1 MSHSHPFRPRNRP
14 LFQRLWGGLLLCF
27 LATTVAFAGSKES
40 QLLIRG
46 AQASIDDDVLELA
59 AQLDM
64 QLPKGALKAIDGGVT
79 LHLTYEIEVNRV
91 RRWMPDAGVA
101 SIKQDFEL
109 SYHAL
114 SQRYLVRNL
123 NTGEQQDF
131 GAIDAALARITD
143 VKGLPVL
150 DASLVPPGPEYEGR
164 VRAVLDMASAEDA
177 FGWLLFWTDD
187 WSAKS
192 DWYTWTLRP

>member
-1 MSHSHPFRPRNRP
+1 MSHSRPTGGRNSP
-14 LFQRLWGGLLLCF
+14 LFQRLCAVLCLCF
-27 LATTVAFAGSKES
+27 LATTAAFAGPKES

-46 AQASIDDDVLELA
+46 AHAAFDDETLELD
-59 AQLDM
+59 AQLDL
-64 QLPKGALKAIDGGVT
+64 QLPKAALKAIDGGLT
-79 LHLTYEIEVNRV
+79 LHLTYQIEVSRV
-91 RRWMPDAGVA
+91 RRWMPDAGIA
-101 SIKQDFEL
+101 SIEQEFEL

-131 GAIDAALARITD
+131 GTVEAALARITD

-150 DASLVPPGPEYEGR
+150 DSSLLPPGPEYEGR

-187 WSAKS
+187 WSAES
-192 DWYTWTLRP
+192 DWYTWIPRR

>member
-1 MSHSHPFRPRNRP
+1 MSHRHTTGGRNRLRFLSP
-14 LFQRLWGGLLLCF
+14 CAAMLMCF
-27 LATTVAFAGSKES
+27 LATSTAWAAQKGS
-40 QLLIRG
+40 QLLIRS
-46 AQASIDDDVLELA
+46 AHAVLDDDVYELDT
-59 AQLDM
+59 QLDM
-64 QLPKGALKAIDGGVT
+64 QLPKGALKAIDGGLT
-79 LHLTYEIEVNRV
+79 LHLTYEIEVDRV
-91 RRWMPDAGVA
+91 RRWLPNAGVA
-101 SIKQDFEL
+101 TIEQQFEL
-109 SYHAL
+109 AYHAL

-131 GAIDAALARITD
+131 GSVEAALARITE

-150 DASLVPPGPEYEGR
+150 DASLLPPGPEYEGR

>member
-1 MSHSHPFRPRNRP
+1 M
-14 LFQRLWGGLLLCF
+14 CF
-27 LATTVAFAGSKES
+27 LATGAAWAAQKGS
-40 QLLIRG
+40 QLLIRS
-46 AQASIDDDVLELA
+46 AHAVLDDDVYELDT
-59 AQLDM
+59 QLDM
-64 QLPKGALKAIDGGVT
+64 QLPQGALKAIDGGLT

-91 RRWMPDAGVA
+91 RRWLPNAGVA
-101 SIKQDFEL
+101 TIEQQFEL
-109 SYHAL
+109 AYHAL

-131 GAIDAALARITD
+131 GSVEAALARITD
-143 VKGLPVL
+143 VRGLPVL
-150 DASLVPPGPEYEGR
+150 DASLLPPGPEYEGR

-187 WSAKS
+187 WSAES

>member
-1 MSHSHPFRPRNRP
+1 V
-14 LFQRLWGGLLLCF
+14 RLGVGLLLCF
-27 LATTVAFAGSKES
+27 LATAGAYAAGKHS
-40 QLLIRG
+40 QLRIKSAHAAL
-46 AQASIDDDVLELA
+46 DDDIYELDT
-59 AQLDM
+59 QLDM
-64 QLPKGALKAIDGGVT
+64 QLPPGALKAIDGGLT
-79 LHLTYEIEVNRV
+79 LHLTYKIEVSRV

-101 SIKQDFEL
+101 TIEQKFEL
-109 SYHAL
+109 AYHAL

-131 GAIDAALARITD
+131 GTVDAALARITD

-150 DASLVPPGPEYEGR
+150 DAGLLSPGPEYEGR
-164 VRAVLDMASAEDA
+164 VRAVLDMASASEA

-187 WSAKS
+187 WSAES

>member
-1 MSHSHPFRPRNRP
+1 MSHSLPTRGRNSPRF
-14 LFQRLWGGLLLCF
+14 LRLWVGLLLCF
-27 LATTVAFAGSKES
+27 LATTSAFAASKES
-40 QLLIRG
+40 QLLIRS
-46 AQASIDDDVLELA
+46 AQAEIDADAVELD

-64 QLPKGALKAIDGGVT
+64 QLPKAALKAIDGGLT
-79 LHLTYEIEVNRV
+79 LHLTYQIEVNRV
-91 RRWMPDAGVA
+91 RRWMPDAGVS
-101 SIKQDFEL
+101 SIEQQFEL

-131 GAIDAALARITD
+131 GSIEAALARITD
-143 VKGLPVL
+143 VKGMPVL
-150 DASLVPPGPEYEGR
+150 DASLLPRGPEYEGR

-187 WSAKS
+187 WSAQS

>member
-1 MSHSHPFRPRNRP
+1 
-14 LFQRLWGGLLLCF
+14 LAGVLLCF
-27 LATTVAFAGSKES
+27 LATTAAFAESKGS

-46 AQASIDDDVLELA
+46 AQATFDEDILELA
-59 AQLDM
+59 TQLDM
-64 QLPKGALKAIDGGVT
+64 RLPQGALKAIDGGLT
-79 LHLTYEIEVNRV
+79 LHLTYQIEVSRV

-101 SIKQDFEL
+101 AIEQGFEL

-131 GAIDAALARITD
+131 GSVEAALARITE

-187 WSAKS
+187 WSATS

>member
-1 MSHSHPFRPRNRP
+1 MSHSLPTGARNRP
-14 LFQRLWGGLLLCF
+14 RFLRLWAGLLLCF
-27 LATTVAFAGSKES
+27 LATTAAFAASKES

-46 AQASIDDDVLELA
+46 AQANFDEDVLELA
-59 AQLDM
+59 TQLDM
-64 QLPKGALKAIDGGVT
+64 QLPKGALKAIDGGLT
-79 LHLTYEIEVNRV
+79 LHLKYQIEVSRV

-101 SIKQDFEL
+101 SIEQRFEL
-109 SYHAL
+109 NYHAL

-131 GAIDAALARITD
+131 GTVEAALARITD

-164 VRAVLDMASAEDA
+164 VRAVLDMASAADA

-187 WSAKS
+187 WSATS

>member
-1 MSHSHPFRPRNRP
+1 MSHSRPTGAGNRPR
-14 LFQRLWGGLLLCF
+14 LLRLLAGVLLCF
-27 LATTVAFAGSKES
+27 LATTAAFAESKGS

-46 AQASIDDDVLELA
+46 AQATFDEDILELA
-59 AQLDM
+59 TQLDM
-64 QLPKGALKAIDGGVT
+64 RLPQGALKAIDGGLT
-79 LHLTYEIEVNRV
+79 LHLTYQIEVSRV

-101 SIKQDFEL
+101 AIEQGFEL

-131 GAIDAALARITD
+131 GSVEAALARITE

-187 WSAKS
+187 WSATS

>member
-1 MSHSHPFRPRNRP
+1 MSHSLPTWGRNRP
-14 LFQRLWGGLLLCF
+14 RFLRLWVGLLLCF
-27 LATTVAFAGSKES
+27 LATTGVHAASKES
-40 QLLIRG
+40 QLLIRS
-46 AQASIDDDVLELA
+46 AQAEIDADAVELD

-64 QLPKGALKAIDGGVT
+64 QLPKAALKAIDGGLT
-79 LHLTYEIEVNRV
+79 LRLSYQIEVNRV
-91 RRWMPDAGVA
+91 RRWMPDAGVS
-101 SIKQDFEL
+101 SIEQQFEL

-131 GAIDAALARITD
+131 GTIEAALARITD
-143 VKGLPVL
+143 VKGMPVL
-150 DASLVPPGPEYEGR
+150 DTSLLPPGPEYEGR

-187 WSAKS
+187 WSAQS

>member
-1 MSHSHPFRPRNRP
+1 MSHSRPTGAGNRPR
-14 LFQRLWGGLLLCF
+14 LLRLLAGVLLCF
-27 LATTVAFAGSKES
+27 LATTAAFAESKGS

-46 AQASIDDDVLELA
+46 AQATFDEDILELA
-59 AQLDM
+59 TQLDM
-64 QLPKGALKAIDGGVT
+64 HLPQGALKAIDGGLT
-79 LHLTYEIEVNRV
+79 LHLTYQIEVSRV

-101 SIKQDFEL
+101 AIEQGFEL

-131 GAIDAALARITD
+131 GSVEAALARITE

-187 WSAKS
+187 WSATS

>member
-1 MSHSHPFRPRNRP
+1 M
-14 LFQRLWGGLLLCF
+14 LALCF
-27 LATTVAFAGSKES
+27 LATTVAQAASRES

-46 AQASIDDDVLELA
+46 AQADFDDDILELD

-64 QLPKGALKAIDGGVT
+64 QLPKGALKAIDGGLT
-79 LHLTYEIEVNRV
+79 LHLTYEIEVSRV
-91 RRWMPDAGVA
+91 RRWLPDATIA
-101 SIKQDFEL
+101 SIEQQFEL

-123 NTGEQQDF
+123 NTGEQQDY
-131 GAIDAALARITD
+131 GTVEAALARITD

-150 DASLVPPGPEYEGR
+150 DASLLPPGPQYEGR

-187 WSAKS
+187 WSAES
-192 DWYTWTLRP
+192 DWYTWTPRR

>member
-1 MSHSHPFRPRNRP
+1 MSHTFPGGGRIRPRFP
-14 LFQRLWGGLLLCF
+14 RLWAVLALCF
-27 LATTVAFAGSKES
+27 LATTVAQAASRES

-46 AQASIDDDVLELA
+46 AQADFDDDILELD

-64 QLPKGALKAIDGGVT
+64 QLPKGALKAIDGGLT
-79 LHLTYEIEVNRV
+79 LHLTYEIEVSRV
-91 RRWMPDAGVA
+91 RRWLPDATIA
-101 SIKQDFEL
+101 SIEQQFEL

-123 NTGEQQDF
+123 NTGEQQDY
-131 GAIDAALARITD
+131 GTVEAALARITD

-150 DASLVPPGPEYEGR
+150 DASLLPPGPQYEGR

-187 WSAKS
+187 WSAES
-192 DWYTWTLRP
+192 DWYTWTPRR

>member
-1 MSHSHPFRPRNRP
+1 MSHRPVPGVRNRP
-14 LFQRLWGGLLLCF
+14 RFQPLWAGLLLCF
-27 LATTVAFAGSKES
+27 LATTSAFAEPEES
-40 QLLIRG
+40 QLLIRS
-46 AQASIDDDVLELA
+46 AQAEFDDETLELDT
-59 AQLDM
+59 QLDM
-64 QLPKGALKAIDGGVT
+64 QLPKGALKAIDGGLT
-79 LHLTYEIEVNRV
+79 LHLGYQIEVTRV

-101 SIKQDFEL
+101 AIEQGYEL

-131 GAIDAALARITD
+131 GSIDAALARITD

-150 DASLVPPGPEYEGR
+150 DASLLPAGPEYEGR
-164 VRAVLDMASAEDA
+164 VRAVLDMASAKDA

-187 WSAKS
+187 WSATS
-192 DWYTWTLRP
+192 DWYAWTPRP

>member
-1 MSHSHPFRPRNRP
+1 MSHSDPTGVRNRP
-14 LFQRLWGGLLLCF
+14 PFLRLMAALLLCF
-27 LATTVAFAGSKES
+27 LATNAAFAAPKTS

-46 AQASIDDDVLELA
+46 AQANFDEDVLELA

-64 QLPKGALKAIDGGVT
+64 QLPNGALKAIDGGLT
-79 LHLTYEIEVNRV
+79 LHLTYQIEVSRV
-91 RRWMPDAGVA
+91 RRWMPDADVA
-101 SIKQDFEL
+101 SIEQGFEL

-131 GAIDAALARITD
+131 GTVEAALARITD

-150 DASLVPPGPEYEGR
+150 DASLVPPGPQYEGR

-187 WSAKS
+187 WSATS

>member
-1 MSHSHPFRPRNRP
+1 MSHSFPTGGQNR
-14 LFQRLWGGLLLCF
+14 LRFLRLGFALLLCF
-27 LATTVAFAGSKES
+27 LATAGADAASKQS
-40 QLLIRG
+40 QLLIRS
-46 AQASIDDDVLELA
+46 AHATLDDDVYELDT
-59 AQLDM
+59 QLDM
-64 QLPKGALKAIDGGVT
+64 QLPRGALKAVDGGLT
-79 LHLTYEIEVNRV
+79 LHLTYQIEVSRV

-101 SIKQDFEL
+101 TIEQKFEL
-109 SYHAL
+109 AYHAL

-131 GAIDAALARITD
+131 GSMEAALARIAD

-150 DASLVPPGPEYEGR
+150 DASLLPPGPEYEGR
-164 VRAVLDMASAEDA
+164 VRAVLDMASASEA

-187 WSAKS
+187 WSAES

>member
-1 MSHSHPFRPRNRP
+1 MSHRVSPEQRNRP
-14 LFQRLWGGLLLCF
+14 RFQRLWVIFALCF
-27 LATTVAFAGSKES
+27 LATTSAFADSGES

-46 AQASIDDDVLELA
+46 AHAVLDDDGL
-59 AQLDM
+59 QLDTQLDL
-64 QLPKGALKAIDGGVT
+64 QLPKGALKAIDSGLT
-79 LHLTYEIEVNRV
+79 LHLTYQIEVSRV
-91 RRWMPDAGVA
+91 RRWLPDADVA
-101 SIKQDFEL
+101 SIEQEYEL
-109 SYHAL
+109 AYHAL

-131 GAIDAALARITD
+131 GTLESALARITD
-143 VKGLPVL
+143 VKALPVL
-150 DASLVPPGPEYEGR
+150 DASLLPPGPEYEGR

-187 WSAKS
+187 WSAES

>member
-1 MSHSHPFRPRNRP
+1 MSHSFPTAGQNRLRFP
-14 LFQRLWGGLLLCF
+14 RLWIALLLCF
-27 LATTVAFAGSKES
+27 LATAGADAGSKQT
-40 QLLIRG
+40 QLLIRS
-46 AQASIDDDVLELA
+46 AHATLDDDVYELDT
-59 AQLDM
+59 QLDM
-64 QLPKGALKAIDGGVT
+64 QLPHGALKAVDGGLT
-79 LHLTYEIEVNRV
+79 LHLTYQIEVSRV

-101 SIKQDFEL
+101 TIEQKFEL
-109 SYHAL
+109 AYHAL

-131 GAIDAALARITD
+131 GSLDAALARIAD

-150 DASLVPPGPEYEGR
+150 DASLLPPGPEYEGR
-164 VRAVLDMASAEDA
+164 VRAVLDMASASEA

-187 WSAKS
+187 WSAES

>member
-1 MSHSHPFRPRNRP
+1 MSHSRAIGGRNRP
-14 LFQRLWGGLLLCF
+14 RFLRVWAAVLLCF
-27 LATTVAFAGSKES
+27 LATTAAFAGPKQS

-46 AQASIDDDVLELA
+46 AHATIDEDTLELDT
-59 AQLDM
+59 QLYM
-64 QLPKGALKAIDGGVT
+64 LLPKGALKAIDGGLS
-79 LHLTYEIEVNRV
+79 LHLTYQIEVSRV
-91 RRWMPDAGVA
+91 RRWLPDAGVA
-101 SIKQDFEL
+101 SIQQEFEL
-109 SYHAL
+109 TYHAL

-131 GAIDAALARITD
+131 GTLDAALARISE

-150 DASLVPPGPEYEGR
+150 DAALLPAGPEYEGR

-187 WSAKS
+187 WSAES
-192 DWYTWTLRP
+192 DWYTWTPRP

>member
-1 MSHSHPFRPRNRP
+1 MSHIHITGGRNR
-14 LFQRLWGGLLLCF
+14 LRFLWLCAAVLMCF
-27 LATTVAFAGSKES
+27 LATGAASAAPKGS
-40 QLLIRG
+40 QLLIRS
-46 AQASIDDDVLELA
+46 AHAVLDDDVYELDT
-59 AQLDM
+59 QLDM
-64 QLPKGALKAIDGGVT
+64 QLPKGALKAIDGGLT

-101 SIKQDFEL
+101 TIEQQFEL
-109 SYHAL
+109 AYHAL

-131 GAIDAALARITD
+131 GSVEAALARITD

-150 DASLVPPGPEYEGR
+150 DASLLPPGPEYEGR

-187 WSAKS
+187 WSAES

>member
-1 MSHSHPFRPRNRP
+1 MSHSDFTGGRNR
-14 LFQRLWGGLLLCF
+14 LRFLWQCAAVLMCF
-27 LATTVAFAGSKES
+27 LATGTAWAGPKGS
-40 QLLIRG
+40 QLLIKS
-46 AQASIDDDVLELA
+46 AHATLDDDIYELDT
-59 AQLDM
+59 QLDM
-64 QLPKGALKAIDGGVT
+64 RLPKGALQAIDGGLT
-79 LHLTYEIEVNRV
+79 LHLTYEIEVSRV
-91 RRWMPDAGVA
+91 RRYMPDAGVA
-101 SIKQDFEL
+101 TIEQQFEL
-109 SYHAL
+109 AYHAL

-131 GAIDAALARITD
+131 GTVDAALARITD

-150 DASLVPPGPEYEGR
+150 DASLLPPGPEYEGR

-187 WSAKS
+187 WSAES

>member
-1 MSHSHPFRPRNRP
+1 MSHSLPTEGRNRLRFPP
-14 LFQRLWGGLLLCF
+14 LWVGLLLCF
-27 LATTVAFAGSKES
+27 LATAGAYAAGKQS
-40 QLLIRG
+40 QLLIRS
-46 AQASIDDDVLELA
+46 AHAVLDEDVYELDT
-59 AQLDM
+59 QLDM
-64 QLPKGALKAIDGGVT
+64 QLPRGALKAIDGGLT
-79 LHLTYEIEVNRV
+79 LHLTYQIEVDRV

-101 SIKQDFEL
+101 TIEQKFEL
-109 SYHAL
+109 AYHAL

-131 GAIDAALARITD
+131 GTVDAALARITD

-150 DASLVPPGPEYEGR
+150 DASLLPPGPEYEGR
-164 VRAVLDMASAEDA
+164 VRAVLDMASAPEA

-187 WSAKS
+187 WSAES

>member
-1 MSHSHPFRPRNRP
+1 MSHTHISEGRK
-14 LFQRLWGGLLLCF
+14 RLRFLWQCAAVLLCF
-27 LATTVAFAGSKES
+27 IATGDAWASQKGS
-40 QLLIRG
+40 QLLIRS
-46 AQASIDDDVLELA
+46 AHAALDDDIYELDTQLE
-59 AQLDM
+59 M
-64 QLPKGALKAIDGGVT
+64 QLPNGALKAIDGGLT
-79 LHLTYEIEVNRV
+79 LHLTYEIEISRV

-101 SIKQDFEL
+101 TIEQQFEL
-109 SYHAL
+109 AYHAL

-131 GAIDAALARITD
+131 GTIEAALARITD

-150 DASLVPPGPEYEGR
+150 DASLLPPGPEYEGR

-187 WSAKS
+187 WSATS